1 MADTNLDPSIISVT
15 NRAVAVAST
24 ASPRELLN
32 ISRIG
37 PSLEQSENANLEIT
51 LNARALDLAPTA
63 TANELRSLGMAIGNL
78 LEPQTERIF
87 MDWRHGFIPDQRFAD
102 GQFLRTAG
110 SHQKSWGGVTTTT
123 LDELELVSVATG
135 ESLVYNS
142 VSGKFE
148 NSTNTFAITVYATE
162 ADLPDSPL
170 TGSLAYVTDASD
182 VYYFDGSLW
191 TIVQDVFSGIYRG
204 NWQTAANSNDNS
216 TSFTPF
222 VTTGTVIAVDGTEA
236 TGGTTAG
243 GSLDTTSR
251 WASSVQDNQNSTSFT
266 AFVTTG
272 TVLMVDGTEATGG
285 TTAGGS
291 LDTTSRWASSVQD
304 NQNSTSFTA
313 FVTTGTVFVVD
324 GTEGT
329 GGVTVGGSVDT
340 TNRWSSGNS
349 KVYNTA
355 NSAGVPSWS
364 TTATVLEVDGT
375 EATAGT
381 ATSSIS
387 LVWDNALA
395 NATNLSSLYT
405 TEAAHANENHI
416 VLADGTKNP
425 NVKLFDRSTM
435 TELWSYDDPSFSD
448 GINSKEKLAISDNYV
463 AFVNIRGNGSQGE
476 VNILDINTGSKVATI
491 NSGLEGHMK
500 GIITLPNGKLITYG
514 RYSPTY
520 LQQYDMTDPANPVQ
534 EWQISTAPTQYQ
546 YAGFASEYGQVEG
559 SNSIIAVSAN
569 NDTWDGGATQN
580 NSVPEQRLNGRVY
593 LVDTTDGSVRSSVGD
608 PNTPD
613 DQGTNS
619 FRGVAGITST
629 NKLYVGAP
637 NTDGDQGYEKY
648 EGRIHAFDIS
658 DPDNPSLV
666 NSLAP
671 SDYGYGPTGT
681 AAFGRLF
688 GTNAKLSGDYLFA
701 PITESAGVHK
711 VLVIDTSD
719 DSLVVT
725 LDTPSLAAGHD
736 PKPRG
741 TNSGSVI
748 VRLHNT
754 NYLLTA
760 EEVAGPAI
768 VGGSVDTTNRW
779 SSGNSKVYNTANGAG
794 LPSWSTTATVLEVE
808 MAQAATFS
816 GTGTTNGGGFLY
828 TELDQ
833 GFRFGPNKWT
843 AECFIRP
850 SPGGDTYQ
858 RILGTQ
864 AGGFSNSGWTIRTYQ
879 NKLQLW
885 AGGAYQTGT
894 TVLSNDTW
902 YHIAVERD
910 NVDFWVYI
918 DGVREFYAPAGS
930 VSDAEGITDSTFL
943 IGGGIFGGIPNPTS
957 PFNTHN
963 TTPSELFKGA
973 IGDVRLT
980 EGNGLYN
987 VTPFTRPSGKLE
999 KRDDTRMLILRDGT
1013 FTDEADNPHTINQ
1026 NDSEVV
1032 AGAIE
1037 VDS

>member
-272 TVLMVDGTEATGG
+272 TV
-285 TTAGGS
+285 
-291 LDTTSRWASSVQD
+291 
-304 NQNSTSFTA
+304 
-313 FVTTGTVFVVD
+313 FVVD

-329 GGVTVGGSVDT
+329 GGVT
-340 TNRWSSGNS
+340 
-349 KVYNTA
+349 
-355 NSAGVPSWS
+355 
-364 TTATVLEVDGT
+364 
-375 EATAGT
+375 
-381 ATSSIS
+381 
-387 LVWDNALA
+387 
-395 NATNLSSLYT
+395 
-405 TEAAHANENHI
+405 
-416 VLADGTKNP
+416 
-425 NVKLFDRSTM
+425 
-435 TELWSYDDPSFSD
+435 
-448 GINSKEKLAISDNYV
+448 
-463 AFVNIRGNGSQGE
+463 
-476 VNILDINTGSKVATI
+476 
-491 NSGLEGHMK
+491 
-500 GIITLPNGKLITYG
+500 
-514 RYSPTY
+514 
-520 LQQYDMTDPANPVQ
+520 
-534 EWQISTAPTQYQ
+534 
-546 YAGFASEYGQVEG
+546 
-559 SNSIIAVSAN
+559 
-569 NDTWDGGATQN
+569 
-580 NSVPEQRLNGRVY
+580 
-593 LVDTTDGSVRSSVGD
+593 
-608 PNTPD
+608 
-613 DQGTNS
+613 
-619 FRGVAGITST
+619 
-629 NKLYVGAP
+629 
-637 NTDGDQGYEKY
+637 
-648 EGRIHAFDIS
+648 
-658 DPDNPSLV
+658 
-666 NSLAP
+666 
-671 SDYGYGPTGT
+671 
-681 AAFGRLF
+681 
-688 GTNAKLSGDYLFA
+688 
-701 PITESAGVHK
+701 
-711 VLVIDTSD
+711 
-719 DSLVVT
+719 
-725 LDTPSLAAGHD
+725 
-736 PKPRG
+736 
-741 TNSGSVI
+741 
-748 VRLHNT
+748 
-754 NYLLTA
+754 
-760 EEVAGPAI
+760 